1 MVLTIWHVFSTI
13 DYFIFSRFF
22 FLLVLIPM
30 FLSGDMENRLV
41 LFYFGYFYVN
51 HFIVIFEHE
60 RKYSIFD
67 TSSQTFHEPEQI
79 VFFSFIS
86 RWQHWIFARRSA
98 EKNHY
103 HFTIRYFSSFEP
115 TSCGL
120 PTIIGLS
127 IVAILFGSVLHGN
140 LVLILKAFQT
150 CSSEFENL
158 YVLVRSYI
166 LRKNVSQKNQIL
178 LLLPI

>member
-1 MVLTIWHVFSTI
+1 
-13 DYFIFSRFF
+13 
-22 FLLVLIPM
+22 M

-103 HFTIRYFSSFEP
+103 HFTIWYFSGFEP

-140 LVLILKAFQT
+140 ILTNLKTFSNLFEWILKSICFGSIQH
-150 CSSEFENL
+150 
-158 YVLVRSYI
+158 
-166 LRKNVSQKNQIL
+166 
-178 LLLPI
+178 

>member
-1 MVLTIWHVFSTI
+1 MKW
-13 DYFIFSRFF
+13 YFNRLLVYIFHGIIPILKNCLL
-22 FLLVLIPM
+22 LLVLIPM
-30 FLSGDMENRLV
+30 FVSGDMENRLV
-41 LFYFGYFYVN
+41 LFHFGYFYVY
-51 HFIVIFEHE
+51 HFIVVFEHE

-79 VFFSFIS
+79 VFFFFIS

-103 HFTIRYFSSFEP
+103 HFTIRYFSGFEP

-140 LVLILKAFQT
+140 VVLILKHFQNF
-150 CSSEFENL
+150 SSDFGNL
-158 YVLVRSYI
+158 YVWVRS
-166 LRKNVSQKNQIL
+166 
-178 LLLPI
+178 

>member
-1 MVLTIWHVFSTI
+1 M
-13 DYFIFSRFF
+13 
-22 FLLVLIPM
+22 LIPM
-30 FLSGDMENRLV
+30 FFSGDMENCLV

-103 HFTIRYFSSFEP
+103 HFTIWYFSSFEP

-140 LVLILKAFQT
+140 VVLILKHFPT
-150 CSSEFENL
+150 YSSEFENL

-166 LRKNVSQKNQIL
+166 RRKMSHKKSNQIL